1 MNETG
6 RSQLHV
12 LKGHLNVCTST
23 VVLCTDPLSHT
34 SDTKIP
40 ENTEDDPEPEYAV
53 DFQMGYSSVYLCIS
67 NIGAVMKIYLYELR
81 SL

>member
-1 MNETG
+1 MKT
-6 RSQLHV
+6 
-12 LKGHLNVCTST
+12 
-23 VVLCTDPLSHT
+23 
-34 SDTKIP
+34 P

-53 DFQMGYSSVYLCIS
+53 DFQMGYSSVYLYIS